1 LGGAATVTS
10 VFARTGAVVA
20 QSGDYAAFYEPGL
33 GNPATN
39 GFVLSSTT
47 GGVRSWIAPSA
58 GAGGN
63 VSNSGTPTAGQKA
76 TWVDATH
83 IQGVADN
90 ALQWDGGATNL
101 VAATGRSSLGLVVG
115 TDVQAWDADLDVW
128 ATKTPYAGS
137 VVVTTGKTFT
147 DTNNLTLSGTDGSTL
162 NVGAG
167 GTLGTAAFT
176 ASSAYQAADADL
188 TTWAGITPASGVAAF
203 LGTPSSLNLRNVL
216 TDENGFGVA
225 LFNGATAPDFT
236 TGLTIGGAAPSGKLL
251 QGDGAKFAP
260 STPTWPTLASLANT
274 SYSVMSDGSS
284 FVAWPKQITNSSTS
298 DQTGFT
304 SDQYLT
310 GSSCPVAT
318 GDFKA
323 KGQYVCRFDM
333 AKTGGTGASVITVR
347 IGTTGSLSDTTA
359 TMTFTFG
366 AGTAVADTGEY
377 EVVVNWRSVGSG
389 TSAVISGFCVG
400 RHNLATTGLFN
411 NAAVWTIVG
420 TTSGGFNS
428 SGASV
433 MGLSYNGGA
442 SFGGTNKVVQAI
454 LSQ

>member
-1 LGGAATVTS
+1 
-10 VFARTGAVVA
+10 
-20 QSGDYAAFYEPGL
+20 
-33 GNPATN
+33 
-39 GFVLSSTT
+39 
-47 GGVRSWIAPSA
+47 
-58 GAGGN
+58 
-63 VSNSGTPTAGQKA
+63 
-76 TWVDATH
+76 
-83 IQGVADN
+83 VADN

-236 TGLTIGGAAPSGKLL
+236 TGLTIGGAAASGKLL
-251 QGDGAKFAP
+251 QGDGAKFTP
-260 STPTWPTLASLANT
+260 SSPTWPTTASIGNAN
-274 SYSVMSDGSS
+274 YSVMSDSLN
-284 FVAWPKQITNSSTS
+284 FIVWPKQITNSSTS
-298 DQTGFT
+298 DNTGFAA
-304 SDQYLT
+304 DQYLT
-310 GSSCPVAT
+310 GSSCPVAA

-323 KGQYVCRFDM
+323 KGQYICRFDM
-333 AKTGGTGASVITVR
+333 AKTANGTAAPVVTVR
-347 IGTTGSLSDTTA
+347 VGTTASLSDVTA
-359 TMTFTFG
+359 TIPFTFG
-366 AGTAVADTGEY
+366 AGTGVADTGEF

-389 TSAVISGFCVG
+389 TSAVIAGFCHA
-400 RHNLATTGLFN
+400 RHNLPTTGLFS
-411 NAAVWTIVG
+411 NAASWTIVG
-420 TTSGGFNS
+420 TTSAGFNS
-428 SGASV
+428 STATTIGVSF
-433 MGLSYNGGA
+433 NGGA
-442 SFGGTNKVVQAI
+442 SFAGTNKVVQAV